1 MAKPIPEGYR
11 TLTPMLSI
19 KGADQAID
27 FYKDAF
33 GAEER
38 FRMPGPDG
46 KVAHAELQFGDSVI
60 MMGNEDVERG
70 CVSPLTLNGTPVT
83 FYLYVPD
90 VDASFKRATTAG
102 CTVRMPVADMF
113 WGDRYGEVQDPF
125 GFRWGLATH
134 KEDLTP
140 EEIGRRAQAAFAS
153 MAPGKK

>member
-11 TLTPMLSI
+11 TLTPVLSI
-19 KGADQAID
+19 KGATQAID
-27 FYKDAF
+27 FYKDAL

-38 FRMPGPDG
+38 YRMPAPDG
-46 KVAHAELQFGDSVI
+46 KVAHAELQFGDSVV
-60 MMGNEDVERG
+60 MLGEEDPERG
-70 CVSPLTLNGTPVT
+70 CLSPASLKGTPVS
-83 FYLYVPD
+83 FYLYVSD
-90 VDASFKRATTAG
+90 VDAAFKRATTAG

-153 MAPGKK
+153 TAPGKK